1 MSKIRK
7 VAGTKVKELNKPVE
21 LKIITKVPA
30 KWLLKDMETGQT
42 YIGTGRKKIGE
53 QWRERGKKRHD
64 WLQGR
69 TEKQYMDSITI
80 FMIAAMGILSTVFIL
95 TLINN

>member
-7 VAGTKVKELNKPVE
+7 VAGTKVRELDKPVE

-42 YIGTGRKKIGE
+42 YIGTGRKKIGQ
-53 QWRERGKKRHD
+53 QWREIGKKRHD

-69 TEKQYMDSITI
+69 TKKQYMDSMTI
-80 FMIAAMGILSTVFIL
+80 FMIAVIGLCL
-95 TLINN
+95 TMLVATWL

>member
-7 VAGTKVKELNKPVE
+7 VAGTKVRELVKPVE

-42 YIGTGRKKIGE
+42 YIGTGKKKIGE
-53 QWRERGKKRHD
+53 QWREIGQKRHD

-69 TEKQYMDSITI
+69 TEKQYMDSMTI
-80 FMIAAMGILSTVFIL
+80 FMIAVIGLCL
-95 TLINN
+95 TMLVATWL

>member
-7 VAGTKVKELNKPVE
+7 VAGTKVRELNKPVE

-42 YIGTGRKKIGE
+42 YIGTGKKKIGE
-53 QWRERGKKRHD
+53 QWREIGQKRHD

>member
-42 YIGTGRKKIGE
+42 YIGTGKKKIGE
-53 QWRERGKKRHD
+53 QWREIGQKRHD

-69 TEKQYMDSITI
+69 TEKQYADSMTI
-80 FMIAAMGILSTVFIL
+80 FMIAAIGILSTVFIL

>member
-7 VAGTKVKELNKPVE
+7 VAGTKVRELDKPVE

-42 YIGTGRKKIGE
+42 YIGTGRKKIGQ
-53 QWRERGKKRHD
+53 QWREIGKKRHD

-69 TEKQYMDSITI
+69 TEKQYMDSMTI
-80 FMIAAMGILSTVFIL
+80 FMIAVIGLCL
-95 TLINN
+95 TMLVATWL

>member
-53 QWRERGKKRHD
+53 QWREIGKKRHD

>member
-7 VAGTKVKELNKPVE
+7 VAGTKVRELDKPVE

-42 YIGTGRKKIGE
+42 YIGTGKKKIGE
-53 QWRERGKKRHD
+53 QWREIGQKRHD

-69 TEKQYMDSITI
+69 TEKQYMDSMTI
-80 FMIAAMGILSTVFIL
+80 FMIAVIGLCL
-95 TLINN
+95 TMLVATWL

>member
-53 QWRERGKKRHD
+53 QWREIGKKRHD

-69 TEKQYMDSITI
+69 TEKQYADSMTI
-80 FMIAAMGILSTVFIL
+80 FLIAAMGILSTVFIL

>member
-42 YIGTGRKKIGE
+42 YIGTGKKKIGE
-53 QWRERGKKRHD
+53 QWREIGQKRHD

-69 TEKQYMDSITI
+69 TEKQYADSMTI
-80 FMIAAMGILSTVFIL
+80 FMIAVIGLCL
-95 TLINN
+95 TMLVATWL

>member
-7 VAGTKVKELNKPVE
+7 VAGTKVRELDKPVE

-42 YIGTGRKKIGE
+42 YIGTGKKKIGQ
-53 QWRERGKKRHD
+53 QWREIGQKRHD

-69 TEKQYMDSITI
+69 TEKQYADSMTI
-80 FMIAAMGILSTVFIL
+80 FMIAVIGLCL
-95 TLINN
+95 TMLVATWL